1 MLAPSGTE
9 NGISSGE
16 RINAAASSNRPERL
30 PAPPPPTAAST
41 RSAFTA
47 STTNVTPHT
56 PVIVARCR
64 TARSSTC
71 ETPSDPQLNPPS
83 GQAVRTQ
90 SVTVHRDANPTAV
103 SSGRP

>member
-1 MLAPSGTE
+1 M
-9 NGISSGE
+9 SSGA
-16 RINAAASSNRPERL
+16 RINAAASNNRLTRL
-30 PAPPPPTAAST
+30 RAPPPPTTAST

-56 PVIVARCR
+56 PVIVARCK
-64 TARSSTC
+64 TVRSSTC